1 MVALCGVAWLSG
13 CAPAETRFHVVAF
26 GDDAA
31 QGRFDQVF
39 DDGAFGID
47 VQNRYGISF
56 HREDVAPAIGD
67 AESADHTPG
76 ASGIQLRQ
84 WLLIRVFWMPRPG
97 ITYAERT
104 QTNAGIIYCLQRG
117 DDVITYEGAGFVYF
131 RTADGGRTVRGRIES
146 ATLAPARRKGR
157 PQDYF
162 GPCQLTGSFTA
173 RLNRPAVVA
182 AQRAV
187 RRLVGPPPGD
197 GPAVSDGGRPA
208 APAAP

>member
-1 MVALCGVAWLSG
+1 
-13 CAPAETRFHVVAF
+13 
-26 GDDAA
+26 
-31 QGRFDQVF
+31 
-39 DDGAFGID
+39 
-47 VQNRYGISF
+47 
-56 HREDVAPAIGD
+56 
-67 AESADHTPG
+67 
-76 ASGIQLRQ
+76 
-84 WLLIRVFWMPRPG
+84 MPRPG
-97 ITYAERT
+97 ITYAEST
-104 QTNAGIIYCLQRG
+104 QTNADIIYCLQRG

-146 ATLAPARRKGR
+146 ATLSPARRNGA

-197 GPAVSDGGRPA
+197 GPAVSNGGRPT
-208 APAAP
+208 APTAP